1 MMISILIV
9 EDSLTILQMASDA
22 LESVGY
28 RVLQASNGEDAL
40 QIAAEQQPHVILLDV
55 ILPKMNGYQVCRQ
68 IKSTPETAHIPVIM
82 ITSKSKE
89 SDRFWGMEQGAD
101 DYITK
106 PFEIQALLDIIQR
119 YGQQANQA

>member
-9 EDSLTILQMASDA
+9 EDSLTILQMATDA
-22 LESVGY
+22 LEGAGY

-40 QIAAEQQPHVILLDV
+40 QIAADQQPHVILLDV

-68 IKSTPETAHIPVIM
+68 IKSAPETAHIPVVM
-82 ITSKSKE
+82 ITSKTKD

-101 DYITK
+101 NYITK
-106 PFEIQALLDIIQR
+106 PF
-119 YGQQANQA
+119 

>member
-1 MMISILIV
+1 MISILIV

-22 LESVGY
+22 LEGAGY

-40 QIAAEQQPHVILLDV
+40 QIAADQQPQVILLDV

-68 IKSTPETAHIPVIM
+68 IKSAPETAHIPVVM

-106 PFEIQALLDIIQR
+106 PFEIQALLDIIQQ
-119 YGQQANQA
+119 YGSQAN